1 MTASRRIFNK
11 IRGNK
16 MGTVLIVYA
25 SRSEETKGI
34 AELIGE
40 GIRIS
45 GHEVY
50 LKRANEIKNE
60 EDLKGYD
67 GYAFG
72 SATYHGEMI
81 TSMKQ
86 ILFMAERA
94 ELKGKPGGAFGAYG
108 WSGEAQGRIFDT
120 MHHIHRMQMVSGP
133 LMLKASWVEGGIEDA
148 QQYGKSIAALI

>member
-1 MTASRRIFNK
+1 MGK
-11 IRGNK
+11 I
-16 MGTVLIVYA
+16 LIVYA
-25 SRSEETKGI
+25 SRSNETKGI
-34 AELIGE
+34 ADLIAE

-45 GHEVY
+45 GHKVDV
-50 LKRANEIKNE
+50 KKTNEIKNE

-94 ELKGKPGGAFGAYG
+94 ELKDKPGGAFGAYG
-108 WSGEAQGRIFDT
+108 WSGEAAGRIFDT
-120 MHHIHRMQMVSGP
+120 MEHIYGMKMVSGGP
-133 LMLKASWVEGGIEDA
+133 LMLKASWIGGGVQAA
-148 QQYGKSIAALI
+148 QEYGKSIIAMI